1 MSFQKKRSYNKE
13 GKKRD
18 RYGDAKPSKRRVAG
32 RSKDGHDG
40 EREKRG
46 RYGDAKPSRRRSA
59 VRSKDGHDGEREKRG
74 RYGDVK
80 SSRRR
85 VEGESK
91 DGHDGERFYEIFV
104 KNGAKPSKRRSGGRS
119 KEGNDSERKKRG
131 RYGDRKPSVPFTANE
146 SKENHEGERKRR
158 DRYGDAK
165 PNKRRGAGRSKEGHE
180 GERKRRDR
188 YRDSKPSKRRVAGK
202 SSRKDYRSERKP
214 RFREQQEPLE
224 AIKMEGLFGE
234 LIPQIQHAL
243 RKEGYAVPTPV
254 QAQAIP
260 PQVEGKDLFGSAQTG
275 TGKTAAFTIPIL
287 QELAG
292 NMKLPESGQPRALIL
307 APTRELAAQIG
318 KSIETYGHFSNV
330 SSSVIFGGV
339 SQKPQEKSLDQ
350 GVDIVVATPGRLLDL
365 MGQGCVELSQVE
377 TFILDEADRMLDM
390 GFIPDIEKV
399 IAQLPKDRRNSFF
412 SATVP
417 KAVED
422 LAGKILVDPV
432 RVTIDPEKPTVEKIE
447 QRVLYVDRSKKDEL
461 LIDLIRKRK
470 IKRAIVFA
478 KMKYR
483 ASRICE
489 QLDRAGISSAP
500 IHGDKSQAARTRA
513 LGEFRSGNI
522 KVLVATDIAARGIDV
537 DNITDVFNYDLPVEA
552 ETYVHRIGR
561 TARAGAEGHAWT
573 FCSKDEVEF
582 LHEVEK
588 FIKKKITDEI
598 DHEFHRE
605 SILNAVRTFKTSR
618 RKQAQKKDKKKKP
631 KQWALKRK
639 PRSIKDLSN

>member
-1 MSFQKKRSYNKE
+1 MSSQKTRSNNK
-13 GKKRD
+13 GDKKRD
-18 RYGDAKPSKRRVAG
+18 RFGDAKPRKRRVTNK
-32 RSKDGHDG
+32 SKDGHDGESKKRDRFGDAKPRKRRVTNKSKDSHEGERFYEIFVKGGAKPRKRRVANRSEDSHKG

-46 RYGDAKPSRRRSA
+46 RYGDSKPIARLMA
-59 VRSKDGHDGEREKRG
+59 D
-74 RYGDVK
+74 
-80 SSRRR
+80 
-85 VEGESK
+85 ESQ
-91 DGHDGERFYEIFV
+91 
-104 KNGAKPSKRRSGGRS
+104 NG
-119 KEGNDSERKKRG
+119 
-131 RYGDRKPSVPFTANE
+131 T
-146 SKENHEGERKRR
+146 EGERKRR
-158 DRYGDAK
+158 DRYSDAK
-165 PNKRRGAGRSKEGHE
+165 PRKRRVASKSKGGPE
-180 GERKRRDR
+180 GERKGRDR
-188 YRDSKPSKRRVAGK
+188 TRDSRPRKRRVAGK
-202 SSRKDYRSERKP
+202 SSRRDYRSERKP
-214 RFREQQEPLE
+214 RFREQQKPME
-224 AIKMEGLFGE
+224 AIKMEGLFGT

-243 RKEGYAVPTPV
+243 RKEEYAVPTPV

-260 PQVEGKDLFGSAQTG
+260 PQIEGEDLFGSAQTG

-287 QELAG
+287 QELVD

-318 KSIETYGHFSNV
+318 ESIETYGYFSHV
-330 SSSVIFGGV
+330 SCTVIFGGV
-339 SQKPQEKSLDQ
+339 SQKPQEKALDH

-365 MGQGCVELSQVE
+365 MGQGCVDLSQVE

-399 IAQLPKDRRNSFF
+399 IAQLPKVRRNGFF

-422 LAGKILVDPV
+422 LAGKILVNPV
-432 RVTIDPEKPTVEKIE
+432 RVTIDPEKPTVEKID

-513 LGEFRSGNI
+513 LGEFRNGNI

-537 DNITDVFNYDLPVEA
+537 DNITDIFNYDLPVEA

-573 FCSKDEVEF
+573 FCSKDEIE
-582 LHEVEK
+582 LLREVEK
-588 FIKKKITDEI
+588 FIRKKIPDEV

-639 PRSIKDLSN
+639 PRSLKDLSN

>member
-1 MSFQKKRSYNKE
+1 MSSPKTKSHSNG

-18 RYGDAKPSKRRVAG
+18 RFGDAKPRKRRVAVGSGDGPEGERKKRDRFGDAKPRKRRVAG
-32 RSKDGHDG
+32 RSKDSHEGERFYDIFVKGGAKPRKRRVSNRSEDSYEG

-46 RYGDAKPSRRRSA
+46 RHGDSKSIGRLIADESKEGLEGERKKRDRFGDAKPRKRRVFGGSKGRPEGVRKRQDRSRD
-59 VRSKDGHDGEREKRG
+59 SKPRKRPVA
-74 RYGDVK
+74 DK
-80 SSRRR
+80 SSRR
-85 VEGESK
+85 
-91 DGHDGERFYEIFV
+91 
-104 KNGAKPSKRRSGGRS
+104 
-119 KEGNDSERKKRG
+119 
-131 RYGDRKPSVPFTANE
+131 
-146 SKENHEGERKRR
+146 
-158 DRYGDAK
+158 
-165 PNKRRGAGRSKEGHE
+165 
-180 GERKRRDR
+180 
-188 YRDSKPSKRRVAGK
+188 
-202 SSRKDYRSERKP
+202 DYLSERKP
-214 RFREQQEPLE
+214 RYREDQKPME
-224 AIKMEGLFGE
+224 AIKMEGLFGT

-243 RKEGYAVPTPV
+243 RKEEYAVPTPV

-260 PQVEGKDLFGSAQTG
+260 PQIESEDLFGSAQTG

-292 NMKLPESGQPRALIL
+292 NTKLPESGKPRALIL

-318 KSIETYGHFSNV
+318 QSIETYGRFLNIYCT
-330 SSSVIFGGV
+330 VIFGGV
-339 SQKPQEKSLDQ
+339 SQKPQEKALDH

-365 MGQGCVELSQVE
+365 MGQGWVDLSQVE

-399 IAQLPKDRRNSFF
+399 IDQLPKDRRNGFF

-422 LAGKILVDPV
+422 LAAKILISPV

-513 LGEFRSGNI
+513 LAEFRTGNI

-573 FCSKDEVEF
+573 FCSKDEVEL
-582 LHEVEK
+582 LHAVEK

>member
-1 MSFQKKRSYNKE
+1 M
-13 GKKRD
+13 
-18 RYGDAKPSKRRVAG
+18 
-32 RSKDGHDG
+32 
-40 EREKRG
+40 
-46 RYGDAKPSRRRSA
+46 
-59 VRSKDGHDGEREKRG
+59 
-74 RYGDVK
+74 
-80 SSRRR
+80 
-85 VEGESK
+85 
-91 DGHDGERFYEIFV
+91 
-104 KNGAKPSKRRSGGRS
+104 
-119 KEGNDSERKKRG
+119 
-131 RYGDRKPSVPFTANE
+131 
-146 SKENHEGERKRR
+146 
-158 DRYGDAK
+158 
-165 PNKRRGAGRSKEGHE
+165 
-180 GERKRRDR
+180 
-188 YRDSKPSKRRVAGK
+188 
-202 SSRKDYRSERKP
+202 
-214 RFREQQEPLE
+214 E
-224 AIKMEGLFGE
+224 AIKMEGLFGT

-243 RKEGYAVPTPV
+243 RKEEYAVPTPV

-260 PQVEGKDLFGSAQTG
+260 PQIEGEDLFGSAQTG

-287 QELAG
+287 QELAD

-318 KSIETYGHFSNV
+318 ESIETYGHFLHV
-330 SSSVIFGGV
+330 SCTVIFGGV
-339 SQKPQEKSLDQ
+339 SQKPQEKALDH

-365 MGQGCVELSQVE
+365 MGQGCVDLSQVE

-399 IAQLPKDRRNSFF
+399 IAQLPKVRRNGFF

-422 LAGKILVDPV
+422 LAGKILVNPV
-432 RVTIDPEKPTVEKIE
+432 RVTIDPEKPTVEKID

-513 LGEFRSGNI
+513 LGEFRNGNI

-537 DNITDVFNYDLPVEA
+537 DNITDIFNYDLPVEA

-573 FCSKDEVEF
+573 FCSKDEIE
-582 LHEVEK
+582 LLREVEK
-588 FIKKKITDEI
+588 FIRKKIPDEV

-639 PRSIKDLSN
+639 PRSLKDLSN

>member
-1 MSFQKKRSYNKE
+1 MSSQKTRSYNKG

-18 RYGDAKPSKRRVAG
+18 RLGDAKPSKRRVAG
-32 RSKDGHDG
+32 KSKEGHEGEREKRGRYDDAKPRKRRAAGKSKDGHEGERFYEIFVKSGAKRRVAGKSRDSHEG

-46 RYGDAKPSRRRSA
+46 RYGDSKPSTRLKTDE
-59 VRSKDGHDGEREKRG
+59 SKDDHDGESKKRD
-74 RYGDVK
+74 RYRD
-80 SSRRR
+80 
-85 VEGESK
+85 
-91 DGHDGERFYEIFV
+91 
-104 KNGAKPSKRRSGGRS
+104 AKP
-119 KEGNDSERKKRG
+119 
-131 RYGDRKPSVPFTANE
+131 
-146 SKENHEGERKRR
+146 RKRR
-158 DRYGDAK
+158 V
-165 PNKRRGAGRSKEGHE
+165 AGKSKDGHE

-188 YRDSKPSKRRVAGK
+188 YRDAKPRKRRVAGK
-202 SSRKDYRSERKP
+202 SSRRDYSAERKP

-224 AIKMEGLFGE
+224 AIEMEGLFGK

-260 PQVEGKDLFGSAQTG
+260 PQIEGEDLFGSAQTG

-287 QELAG
+287 QELAD
-292 NMKLPESGQPRALIL
+292 NMKLPDSGQPRALIL

-318 KSIETYGHFSNV
+318 KSIETYGHFSHV
-330 SSSVIFGGV
+330 SCTVIFGGV
-339 SQKPQEKSLDQ
+339 SQKPQEKALDH

-365 MGQGCVELSQVE
+365 MGQRCVDLSQVE

-399 IAQLPKDRRNSFF
+399 IAQLPKDRRNGFF

-422 LAGKILVDPV
+422 LAGKILVNPV

-573 FCSKDEVEF
+573 FCSKDEAE
-582 LHEVEK
+582 LLREVEK
-588 FIKKKITDEI
+588 FIKKKIPDEI

-639 PRSIKDLSN
+639 PRSLKDLSD

>member
-1 MSFQKKRSYNKE
+1 MSSPKTKSHSNG

-18 RYGDAKPSKRRVAG
+18 RFGDAKL
-32 RSKDGHDG
+32 
-40 EREKRG
+40 
-46 RYGDAKPSRRRSA
+46 
-59 VRSKDGHDGEREKRG
+59 
-74 RYGDVK
+74 
-80 SSRRR
+80 
-85 VEGESK
+85 
-91 DGHDGERFYEIFV
+91 
-104 KNGAKPSKRRSGGRS
+104 
-119 KEGNDSERKKRG
+119 
-131 RYGDRKPSVPFTANE
+131 
-146 SKENHEGERKRR
+146 RKR
-158 DRYGDAK
+158 
-165 PNKRRGAGRSKEGHE
+165 P
-180 GERKRRDR
+180 
-188 YRDSKPSKRRVAGK
+188 VAGK
-202 SSRKDYRSERKP
+202 SSRRNYRSETKP
-214 RFREQQEPLE
+214 RYREDQKPME
-224 AIKMEGLFGE
+224 AIKMEGLFGK

-243 RKEGYAVPTPV
+243 IKEEYAVPTPV

-260 PQVEGKDLFGSAQTG
+260 PQIEGEDLFGSAQTG

-287 QELAG
+287 QELID
-292 NMKLPESGQPRALIL
+292 NTELPESGKPRALIL

-318 KSIETYGHFSNV
+318 KSIETYGRFSNV
-330 SSSVIFGGV
+330 SCTVIFGGV
-339 SQKPQEKSLDQ
+339 SQKPQEKALDH

-365 MGQGCVELSQVE
+365 MGQGWVDLSQVE

-399 IAQLPKDRRNSFF
+399 IDQLPKDRRNGFF

-422 LAGKILVDPV
+422 LAAKILISPV

-513 LGEFRSGNI
+513 LAEFRTGNI

-573 FCSKDEVEF
+573 FCSKDEVEL
-582 LHEVEK
+582 LHAVEK

>member
-1 MSFQKKRSYNKE
+1 MKS
-13 GKKRD
+13 G
-18 RYGDAKPSKRRVAG
+18 AKRRVAG
-32 RSKDGHDG
+32 KSRDSHEG

-46 RYGDAKPSRRRSA
+46 RYGDSKPSTRLMA
-59 VRSKDGHDGEREKRG
+59 DESKDDHDGESKKRD
-74 RYGDVK
+74 RYRD
-80 SSRRR
+80 
-85 VEGESK
+85 
-91 DGHDGERFYEIFV
+91 
-104 KNGAKPSKRRSGGRS
+104 AKP
-119 KEGNDSERKKRG
+119 
-131 RYGDRKPSVPFTANE
+131 
-146 SKENHEGERKRR
+146 RKRR
-158 DRYGDAK
+158 V
-165 PNKRRGAGRSKEGHE
+165 AGKSKDGHE

-188 YRDSKPSKRRVAGK
+188 YRDAKPRKRRVAGK
-202 SSRKDYRSERKP
+202 SSRRDYSAERKP

-224 AIKMEGLFGE
+224 AIQMEGLFGK

-260 PQVEGKDLFGSAQTG
+260 PQIEGEDLFGSAQTG

-287 QELAG
+287 QELAD
-292 NMKLPESGQPRALIL
+292 NMKLPDSGQPRALIL

-318 KSIETYGHFSNV
+318 KSIETYGHFSHV
-330 SSSVIFGGV
+330 SCTVIFGGV
-339 SQKPQEKSLDQ
+339 SQKPQEKALDY

-365 MGQGCVELSQVE
+365 MGQRCVDLSQVE

-399 IAQLPKDRRNSFF
+399 IAQLPKDRRNGFF

-422 LAGKILVDPV
+422 LAGKILVNPV

-573 FCSKDEVEF
+573 FCSKDEAE
-582 LHEVEK
+582 LLREVEK
-588 FIKKKITDEI
+588 FIKKKIPDEI

-639 PRSIKDLSN
+639 PRSLKDLSD